1 MKLGRTS
8 NRTPDDFASD
18 LATLIDEGRA
28 LLSSVMD
35 KQGKRAVSEGKGAL
49 QDAFDQVNDTLASI
63 QSSATRAATQG
74 AKQGARYARVADSYV
89 RDNPW
94 PVVASGI
101 AIGVL
106 ATLWWN
112 QRR

>member
-1 MKLGRTS
+1 MKIGRNDVRST
-8 NRTPDDFASD
+8 DDFARD
-18 LATLIDEGRA
+18 LATLIDEGRS
-28 LLSSVMD
+28 LLSAVVD
-35 KQGKRAVSEGKGAL
+35 KSSKGASDGKTAL
-49 QDAFDQVNDTLASI
+49 RDAFDQVNDTLASM
-63 QSSATRAATQG
+63 QSSATRAATEG
-74 AKQGARYARVADSYV
+74 ARQGARYVRVADRYV

>member
-1 MKLGRTS
+1 MNLGR
-8 NRTPDDFASD
+8 NARTTDDFARD
-18 LATLIDEGRA
+18 LATLIDEGRS
-28 LLSSVMD
+28 LLSAVVD
-35 KQGKRAVSEGKGAL
+35 KPAKRALSDGKGAL
-49 QDAFDQVNDTLASI
+49 RDAFEQANETLASI
-63 QSSATRAATQG
+63 QSSATRAATEG
-74 AKQGARYARVADSYV
+74 ARQGARYARVADRYV

>member
-8 NRTPDDFASD
+8 TRTPDDFASD

-28 LLSSVMD
+28 LLTAVMD
-35 KQGKRAVSEGKGAL
+35 KQGKRAVSDGKSAL
-49 QDAFDQVNDTLASI
+49 QDAFDQVSDTLTNI

-74 AKQGARYARVADSYV
+74 VRQGARYARVADTYV

>member
-1 MKLGRTS
+1 MNLGRTS
-8 NRTPDDFASD
+8 SRTPDDFASD

-28 LLSSVMD
+28 LLSAVVD
-35 KQGKRAVSEGKGAL
+35 KQGKRAVSDGKGAL
-49 QDAFDQVNDTLASI
+49 KDAFDQVNDTLASI

-74 AKQGARYARVADSYV
+74 ARQGARYARVADSYV
-89 RDNPW
+89 RENPW